1 MKAAVQ
7 GPDVKFVNCHTPPQ
21 GSETRMP
28 SPNRVLQMLLGLSL
42 FVGAGSQAHAG
53 GDLDCKLRFE
63 LRGWS
68 AFYKTADGQGVV
80 TCNNGARLPVK
91 ITSRGG
97 GLTFG
102 SSNIEDGRGEFS
114 GIFKIED
121 VLGAYAAAE
130 AHVGALKSRQVQ
142 VVTKGSV
149 SLALVGRGSG
159 WDIGVSLARFTLEP
173 ADGRRV
179 PGDDE
184 PEEDGRRKKTL
195 KEAGSERRR

>member
-1 MKAAVQ
+1 MPTPFRGRRLLFGLALCAVLA
-7 GPDVKFVNCHTPPQ
+7 GP
-21 GSETRMP
+21 
-28 SPNRVLQMLLGLSL
+28 
-42 FVGAGSQAHAG
+42 AHAG
-53 GDLDCKLRFE
+53 GDLDCKLSFE

-68 AFYKTADGQGVV
+68 AFYKTADGSGTV
-80 TCNNGARLPVK
+80 TCSNGARMPVK
-91 ITSRGG
+91 ISSRGG

-130 AHVGALKSRQVQ
+130 AHVGAVKSRQVQ

-149 SLALVGRGSG
+149 SLALVGKGSG

-173 ADGRRV
+173 ADGRAW
-179 PGDDE
+179 GE
-184 PEEDGRRKKTL
+184 SEEEDASARGKKTL
-195 KEAGSERRR
+195 KERNAHRPR